1 MIKKSINFTFL
12 KYVII
17 FFLPFFF
24 IFISNDIE
32 LWKSFWDFFQ
42 FIPHQNPPFSDFVSI
57 QNAILSK
64 KHGFDIYYSNPF
76 DTSGH
81 KYMYPSIWI
90 DIFSWPQANLK
101 YFNFISNYLILFC
114 YFFVMINFFE
124 KFNNKYFKIVLILF
138 LFSTSNL
145 LLLERLNIEIIIFCL
160 VYFCIINK
168 NAFYQ
173 FIFFNLA
180 VIGKIFPLFSIL
192 MFVNNKRIFSLMLL
206 SSTAI
211 IFFNFDEIL
220 LMRKNMIEY
229 ALIIAYG
236 VPSIVRSFYHYSKSF
251 DFFLNDNNYFLFRNF
266 AIIFSFIYIFI
277 IFYVSYHFHKKK
289 NNIFFSLEEK
299 FLFSGAGIY
308 LGTFI
313 TSSSIDYRLIFLL
326 FTIPYI
332 TKNINNNL
340 KNFFLFLFFVA
351 INSLMFEGGDRFTL
365 LYPLK
370 AFIVIF
376 SKFFIFSYLSFIL
389 GKIFKE
395 KSLLKF

>member
-1 MIKKSINFTFL
+1 MNNRYNKFFFL
-12 KYVII
+12 KYFII
-17 FFLPFFF
+17 FFLPLFF
-24 IFISNDIE
+24 IFISSDII
-32 LWKSFWDFFQ
+32 LWKGFWNFFQ
-42 FIPHQNPPFSDFVSI
+42 FIPHQNPPFSDFVAI

-64 KHGFDIYYSNPF
+64 KQGFDVYYSNPF
-76 DTSGH
+76 DTNGH

-90 DIFSWPQANLK
+90 DIFSWLQSNLK

-124 KFNNKYFKIVLILF
+124 KFNNIYLKIMLILF

-145 LLLERLNIEIIIFCL
+145 LLLERLNIEIIIFSL

-168 NAFYQ
+168 NVFYQ

-180 VIGKIFPLFSIL
+180 VIGKIFPFFSVL
-192 MFVNNKRIFSLMLL
+192 MFVNNKKIFPLMLL

-220 LMRKNMIEY
+220 LMRNNMIEY

-236 VPSIVRSFYHYSKSF
+236 VPSIVRSFYHYSKFF
-251 DFFLNDNNYFLFRNF
+251 DFFINDNNYFLFRNL

-277 IFYVSYHFHKKK
+277 IFFISYHFHKK
-289 NNIFFSLEEK
+289 NNNKFFSLEER
-299 FLFSGAGIY
+299 FLFSGTGIY
-308 LGTFI
+308 LGTFV
-313 TSSSIDYRLIFLL
+313 TSSNIDYRLIFLL

-332 TKNINNNL
+332 SKNLNNNF
-340 KNFFLFLFFVA
+340 KIFFLFSFLIV
-351 INSLMFEGGDRFTL
+351 INSLMFEGGDRFNL

-376 SKFFIFSYLSFIL
+376 FKIFIFSYLSFIV